1 MRCEIFI
8 EEYLIAVHYQF
19 TIISIYNG
27 RVRLY
32 RVSIKNNCAHT
43 HTHSKYKK
51 KFYFRRNLNLDK
63 CISGIISAQCVGKSS
78 LAQFEYPDCVNS
90 RLTSRC
96 ILKDDRAKVI
106 PARELVAQAYI
117 LGSPEGFHIP
127 HE

>member
-8 EEYLIAVHYQF
+8 EQYLIAVHYQF

-27 RVRLY
+27 RVRLF
-32 RVSIKNNCAHT
+32 RVSIKNNCT
-43 HTHSKYKK
+43 HTYKT

-117 LGSPEGFHIP
+117 LGSPEGFHHIP